1 MHIVG
6 LAVHGMCH
14 SLDEIPAH
22 NYWSTAMS
30 DTTTFLEVTD
40 YLDWDQPTV
49 QEFTKRAVGDAT
61 DPIDIAS
68 NIFVAVRD
76 GIWYDPYS
84 MPSRKS
90 EFRASV
96 IASTTRGY
104 CVPKAV
110 LLTAAARAAGVP
122 ARIGFADVRNHLQTD
137 TLRSKMNGSD
147 LFLWHGYTEMLIGD
161 RWVKATPAFNSELCE
176 RFGVK
181 PLEFD
186 GVHDALLHPFSGDG
200 SQYMEY
206 VNDHGWYA
214 DLPIEELFEAYG
226 DIVQDF
232 SAHPVVDEK
241 FA

>member
-1 MHIVG
+1 
-6 LAVHGMCH
+6 
-14 SLDEIPAH
+14 
-22 NYWSTAMS
+22 MS
-30 DTTTFLEVTD
+30 DAPTFLEVTE

-49 QEFTKRAVGDAT
+49 QEFTKHAVGDAT
-61 DPIDIAS
+61 DPVDIAS
-68 NIFVAVRD
+68 NIFVSVRD

-84 MPSRKS
+84 MPSLKS
-90 EFRASV
+90 DFRASA

-122 ARIGFADVRNHLQTD
+122 ARLGFADVRNHLQTE

-147 LFLWHGYTEMLIGD
+147 LFLWHGYTEMFIED

-214 DLPIEELFEAYG
+214 DLPIDELFEAYG
-226 DIVQDF
+226 DIVDDF
-232 SAHPVVDEK
+232 STHPVVDEK